1 MGMIC
6 GSSFSS
12 GGNSLAGSGQPATA
26 PQPSQPYSPSYGGM
40 GGYGGMMGGYGG
52 GGYGMP
58 YGGYGSPYGGGFGGG
73 YGTPYGGGYGMGYG
87 NMGGYGG
94 SVFGGPSNG
103 YGGGYNSNMMYQSL
117 MPLLSNLL
125 NSRSF
130 NFNNN
135 SNYSNAGGTRSNFA
149 PQPYNPIAQPQPI
162 GPQFTEPM
170 PVANN
175 IVPPTG
181 GIGQLNSWPNGSNFN
196 TQMPSPDALLY
207 APPSQ
212 PTPQPQTYQ
221 NYMNNFNSNH
231 NVERGNAPGNFVSP
245 LNKPLTEDQWNA
257 LQQQQQQQQQK
268 EAFSG
273 IAGYHGP
280 TYDDYLQLSG
290 LSDSPQSFANW
301 TAANPGFAL
310 Q

>member
-135 SNYSNAGGTRSNFA
+135 SNYSNAGGIRSNFA

-162 GPQFTEPM
+162 GPQFTEPT
-170 PVANN
+170 PGANN
-175 IVPPTG
+175 IAPPTG
-181 GIGQLNSWPNGSNFN
+181 GLGAPNFN
-196 TQMPSPDALLY
+196 TQMPSPDALPY
-207 APPSQ
+207 APQSAGWSP
-212 PTPQPQTYQ
+212 
-221 NYMNNFNSNH
+221 
-231 NVERGNAPGNFVSP
+231 VDAPGSY
-245 LNKPLTEDQWNA
+245 EYA
-257 LQQQQQQQQQK
+257 
-268 EAFSG
+268 
-273 IAGYHGP
+273 
-280 TYDDYLQLSG
+280 
-290 LSDSPQSFANW
+290 
-301 TAANPGFAL
+301 
-310 Q
+310 

>member
-1 MGMIC
+1 MDWSKI
-6 GSSFSS
+6 S
-12 GGNSLAGSGQPATA
+12 GLIGAVAPTIATA
-26 PQPSQPYSPSYGGM
+26 LGG
-40 GGYGGMMGGYGG
+40 
-52 GGYGMP
+52 
-58 YGGYGSPYGGGFGGG
+58 
-73 YGTPYGGGYGMGYG
+73 
-87 NMGGYGG
+87 
-94 SVFGGPSNG
+94 
-103 YGGGYNSNMMYQSL
+103 
-117 MPLLSNLL
+117 
-125 NSRSF
+125 
-130 NFNNN
+130 
-135 SNYSNAGGTRSNFA
+135 
-149 PQPYNPIAQPQPI
+149 
-162 GPQFTEPM
+162 
-170 PVANN
+170 
-175 IVPPTG
+175 
-181 GIGQLNSWPNGSNFN
+181 
-196 TQMPSPDALLY
+196 PSPDALPY

-268 EAFSG
+268 LASSG
-273 IAGYHGP
+273 LAGYHGP

>member
-1 MGMIC
+1 MIC

-135 SNYSNAGGTRSNFA
+135 SNYSNAGGIRSNFA
-149 PQPYNPIAQPQPI
+149 PQPYNPIAQPQPALQAQPALPMTQNQWNASNQYPMQQQPAPSSS
-162 GPQFTEPM
+162 GPM
-170 PVANN
+170 LGA
-175 IVPPTG
+175 
-181 GIGQLNSWPNGSNFN
+181 LNG
-196 TQMPSPDALLY
+196 PSPDALPY
-207 APPSQ
+207 APQSAGWSP
-212 PTPQPQTYQ
+212 
-221 NYMNNFNSNH
+221 
-231 NVERGNAPGNFVSP
+231 VDAPGSY
-245 LNKPLTEDQWNA
+245 EYA
-257 LQQQQQQQQQK
+257 
-268 EAFSG
+268 
-273 IAGYHGP
+273 
-280 TYDDYLQLSG
+280 
-290 LSDSPQSFANW
+290 
-301 TAANPGFAL
+301 
-310 Q
+310 